1 MQEIKTEKLYQAGK
15 VDQGFN
21 PFKAADVTPYLRENQ
36 QTEQAQMRAMQDQQL
51 RDVKLANQSERLALK
66 TAQQEQGL
74 KQYVAQIEG
83 LQESRDMQQ
92 LSQFSN
98 KLFDVVHQVREQ
110 RYKDR
115 QAEIQVLFS
124 EDEAARQEAEI
135 LQKVGEDQLS
145 VLAAGDMALAQ
156 EAAKN
161 DEPYSY
167 VQRMRTLSG
176 EDRYLYATQHA
187 NKVGETFKSFAAQQM
202 VENSGMITLQNG
214 VQIQINQ
221 PRNEAEASAVIGHL
235 LKEHIK
241 NNDAENLPP
250 GLTATYLYKQT
261 DKARADLL
269 ADFSKDYAVNE
280 GFKDRELKFEE
291 LKTRIKAN
299 PEDPQAVQD
308 YLNTVALTMN
318 EAGTKRLRYPGA
330 HDKFFDE
337 LLVLATSDKSEERD
351 LAVKLLDAYNATT
364 LNNRTFG
371 DIQAERSKE
380 LRRKILTHDREERKL
395 QLGAKKD
402 EIDDNIQEQITA
414 LGTNFTQADVGQIIR
429 FAHEAY
435 GSIGLTY
442 NDTALTKLWANASIG
457 GQALDDLRDLTT
469 TKLFHG
475 SMSQEDWDKLPPSLQ
490 QEFSDDWVRA
500 QKLRQGVFKS
510 HKESI
515 EATVTGDEYVST
527 TSKAAKA
534 LAPLIVNDL
543 QREFDQLVTE
553 FMNDP
558 DGAYREPR
566 KAADEA
572 LRIVMGKFTEGV
584 KKKGGR
590 YYHSRSGGF
599 ENYLGYGTDG
609 RQVTTQFRERQ
620 QRIVDETKNIGIS
633 AFAKPALIGSTDQV
647 REMKRRVESGEGVD
661 PFLQRVAFNNGL
673 SWMEVLNMQL
683 EAQGDDKVETIEQI
697 MQLQKQQTP
706 EIQRQLRGIQN
717 GYWNQQQ
724 VDRLRGERSVRPAYS
739 DLIASTPARGSL
751 SKQQVQDAM
760 RQAGWP
766 EEEIPVMSAVFMGES
781 RGNPTI
787 DTVKSGLDPNKTNEY
802 SIGIGQVNFLVHEPM
817 LKRHGITEADLR
829 TPLGNMRAALLVWQM
844 QGREA
849 WSVYLN
855 GTYKEHL

>member
-1 MQEIKTEKLYQAGK
+1 MQEIKQEKLYQAGK

-21 PFKAADVTPYLRENQ
+21 PFKAADVTPLLRENQ
-36 QTEQAQMRAMQDQQL
+36 QTEQAQMRAVQDQQM

-74 KQYVAQIEG
+74 KQYVAQIED

-124 EDEAARQEAEI
+124 EDEAARLEAEI
-135 LQKVGEDQLS
+135 LQKSNEDQLS
-145 VLAAGDMALAQ
+145 VMAAGDMALAQ
-156 EAAKN
+156 EAAN
-161 DEPYSY
+161 NNEPYSY

-176 EDRYLYATQHA
+176 EDRYLYATAHA
-187 NKVGETFKSFAAQQM
+187 AKVGETFKSFAAQQM
-202 VENSGMITLQNG
+202 VENSGMLTLQNG

-241 NNDAENLPP
+241 NNDAENLPA

-261 DKARADLL
+261 DKARAELL
-269 ADFSKDYAVNE
+269 GDFSKDYAVNQ
-280 GFKDRELKFEE
+280 GFTDRELAFES
-291 LKTRIKAN
+291 LKTRFKQN
-299 PEDPQAVQD
+299 PQAVQE

-337 LLVLATSDKSEERD
+337 LLALATSDKSEDRH
-351 LAVKLLDAYNATT
+351 LADELLGQYNATT

-371 DIQAERSKE
+371 DIQKERSAE
-380 LRRKILTHDREERKL
+380 LRRKVLTYDREERKL

-402 EIDDNIQEQITA
+402 DVDDNIQEQITA
-414 LGTNFTQADVGQIIR
+414 LGTNFTKADVGQIIR

-442 NDTALTKLWANASIG
+442 NDTALTKLWADASVG
-457 GQALDDLRDLTT
+457 GQALDDLRDLTN

-475 SMSQEDWDKLPPSLQ
+475 SMSQEDWNKLPPSLQ
-490 QEFSDDWVRA
+490 QEFSDQWIRS
-500 QKLRQGVFKS
+500 QKLKQGVFKA

-543 QREFDQLVTE
+543 QREFDVLVNE

-572 LRIVMGKFTEGV
+572 LRIVMEKFTTGV
-584 KKKGGR
+584 KNKGGR
-590 YYHSRSGGF
+590 YYHSRRGGF

-609 RQVTTQFRERQ
+609 RKITTQFRERQ

-724 VDRLRGERSVRPAYS
+724 VSRLRGERSVRPAYQE
-739 DLIASTPARGSL
+739 LIASTPARGNLNKTSI
-751 SKQQVQDAM
+751 QDVM
-760 RQAGWP
+760 REAGWP
-766 EEEIPVMSAVFMGES
+766 EE
-781 RGNPTI
+781 
-787 DTVKSGLDPNKTNEY
+787 
-802 SIGIGQVNFLVHEPM
+802 
-817 LKRHGITEADLR
+817 
-829 TPLGNMRAALLVWQM
+829 
-844 QGREA
+844 
-849 WSVYLN
+849 
-855 GTYKEHL
+855 